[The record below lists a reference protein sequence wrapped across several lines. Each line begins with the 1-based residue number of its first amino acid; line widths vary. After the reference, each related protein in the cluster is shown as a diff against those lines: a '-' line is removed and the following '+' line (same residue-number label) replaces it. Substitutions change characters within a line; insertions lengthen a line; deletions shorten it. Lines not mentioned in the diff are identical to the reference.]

1 MGSPGIDHHV
11 MLLTTDVQA
20 LNSLHILFPSAK
32 ALGWM
37 DMQNINS
44 INSGALILHLWM
56 HIMKYYF
63 TASKYVTLSIALVV
77 YEIS

>member
-11 MLLTTDVQA
+11 MLLTTDIQA
-20 LNSLHILFPSAK
+20 VNSPHILFPSPK

-44 INSGALILHLWM
+44 INSGALILYLWM

-63 TASKYVTLSIALVV
+63 TASKYLTVFIAIVV
-77 YEIS
+77 DEIS